1 MFLLQPTTLSKYTP
15 AAHDQTVPQLQPR
28 STFCPTARLAR
39 TTRTS
44 SPRDQMVPTRGLQLH
59 ARATSSNNR
68 MARPPDCSHRQL
80 LLACRS
86 YRTTHRPPPGLQDLQ
101 HILLLPQAPGRAH
114 RLEQPR
120 YPSTHHALGS
130 THRYQHQH
138 SHAHA
143 DRIPCSYRCRT
154 ARRYALRRITSPDDT
169 RLLCALRLRRQ
180 DVCLLASA
188 AGELGRQRTR
198 AGVLVDRECDGGNFG
213 KASGVAG

>member
-1 MFLLQPTTLSKYTP
+1 MFLLQPATLHTQPS
-15 AAHDQTVPQLQPR
+15 AARDQAVSPLQPR

-39 TTRTS
+39 TTCTS

-68 MARPPDCSHRQL
+68 MARRTEWAHRQL
-80 LLACRS
+80 LLTCRS
-86 YRTTHRPPPGLQDLQ
+86 HKTTHRPPPGLQDLQ
-101 HILLLPQAPGRAH
+101 HNLLLLQTPDCAH
-114 RLEQPR
+114 LLEQPR

-138 SHAHA
+138 SRAHA
-143 DRIPCSYRCRT
+143 DKIPSSNCCRT
-154 ARRYALRRITSPDDT
+154 ARRYALRHTTSPDDI

-188 AGELGRQRTR
+188 AGELGRQWTG
-198 AGVLVDRECDGGNFG
+198 AGVLVDR
-213 KASGVAG
+213 